1 MMAKK
6 DYYKVLGVSRKATDE
21 EIKKSY
27 RKLARKYHP
36 DVNVGSQEAEARF
49 KELSEAYEVL
59 GDPEKK
65 KQYDLFGFAGPQ
77 GEGPSSGTHRYQTPP
92 GFEGFDFSF
101 SRGGAGGAN
110 FQDIFADLFGGAR
123 GARATGPI
131 KGQDVQYTMEIGFE
145 DAVKGLTTRINV
157 NHDTLSVKIPPGVDT
172 GSKVRVAGKGEPGI
186 NNGPRGDLYIITKV
200 RSHPYFE
207 RKGDN
212 IYLEL
217 PISFA
222 EAALGAKL
230 RVPTL
235 DGMTQLTIPPGTQ
248 SGQKLRLKGKG
259 VPHLRGGGRGD
270 QFVVIR
276 VTVPRDLDARS
287 EQLVRDL
294 AQLTSEDPRSK
305 LRW

>member
-1 MMAKK
+1 MAQK

-21 EIKKSY
+21 EIKKTY

-36 DVNVGSQEAEARF
+36 DVNVGSKEAEARF
-49 KELSEAYEVL
+49 KEVSEAYEVL

-65 KQYDLFGFAGPQ
+65 KEYDLFGFAGPQ
-77 GEGPSSGTHRYQTPP
+77 GEGRSSRYRRETPP
-92 GFEGFDFSF
+92 GFEGYDFSF
-101 SRGGAGGAN
+101 GRGGAAGAGN
-110 FQDIFADLFGGAR
+110 FQDIFADLFGGVR
-123 GARATGPI
+123 GGRSTGPV
-131 KGQDVQYTMEIGFE
+131 KGQDVQYTMEISFE
-145 DAVKGLTTRINV
+145 DAVKGLKTRINV

-200 RSHPYFE
+200 RAHPYFE

-212 IYLEL
+212 IYLDV
-217 PISFA
+217 PITFS
-222 EAALGAKL
+222 EGALGAKL

-235 DGMTQLTIPPGTQ
+235 DGMTQLTIPSGTQ

-259 VPHLRGGGRGD
+259 VPRLRGGGRGD

-276 VTVPRDLDARS
+276 VTIPRDLDDRS
-287 EQLVRDL
+287 EQLIRDL
-294 AQLTSEDPRSK
+294 AQLNPEDPRSN

>member
-1 MMAKK
+1 MAQK
-6 DYYKVLGVSRKATDE
+6 DYYKVLGVSRKVTDE
-21 EIKKSY
+21 EIKKTY

-36 DVNVGSQEAEARF
+36 DVNVGSKEAESRF

-59 GDPEKK
+59 GDPEKRK
-65 KQYDLFGFAGPQ
+65 EYDLFGFTGPQ
-77 GEGPSSGTHRYQTPP
+77 GGGPSSRYRQEAPP
-92 GFEGFDFSF
+92 GFEGYDFSF
-101 SRGGAGGAN
+101 SRGGPGAGN
-110 FQDIFADLFGGAR
+110 VQDIFADLFGGAR
-123 GARATGPI
+123 AARPTGPV
-131 KGQDVQYTMEIGFE
+131 KGQDVQYTMEISFD
-145 DAVKGLTTRINV
+145 DAVKGLKTRINV

-186 NNGPRGDLYIITKV
+186 NSGPRGDLYIITKV

-212 IYLEL
+212 IYLDV
-217 PISFA
+217 PITFA

-230 RVPTL
+230 RVPTP

-270 QFVVIR
+270 QFVMIR

-287 EQLVRDL
+287 EQLIRDL
-294 AQLTSEDPRSK
+294 AQLTPEDPRSS